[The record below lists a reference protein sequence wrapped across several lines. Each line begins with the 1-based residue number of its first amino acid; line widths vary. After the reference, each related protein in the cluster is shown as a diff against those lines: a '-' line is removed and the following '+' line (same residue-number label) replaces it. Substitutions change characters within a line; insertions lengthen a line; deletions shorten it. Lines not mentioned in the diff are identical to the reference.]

1 MIANQIGYYSL
12 ILGLLISVLICGVS
26 IKDFNNNNKQ
36 ISQNTLSL
44 SFLQLVFVIV
54 SFLSLILSFINSDFS
69 NETVFNNS
77 HTTKPLFYKISGA
90 WGNHEGS
97 LLLWLLVLTL
107 FIFIFLIKSREQP
120 KKYRILTLLFQQVI
134 IIGFFLFVLMTSNPF
149 NYLFPIPLEGLGLNP
164 ILQDPALAIHPPILY
179 LGYVGTSIIF
189 SSSLAAVTQNYISKE
204 WGKHIKKWILVSWIF
219 LTIGIMLGSIWA
231 YYELGWGGF
240 WFWDPV
246 ENVSLMPWLT
256 LTALLHCI
264 VVLERKATL
273 TSWVVILSIT
283 TFTLSMCGTFLVRSG
298 ILNSVHTF
306 ANDPARGIFILIFLF
321 VLITLSL
328 GIFFFFHK
336 ENNKSSNNLFWL
348 SRETSILINN
358 WFMMYFLSVILIGTV
373 YPIFLD
379 VISSEKISV
388 GPPFYQKLIV
398 PFLIPFLLFMSL
410 GPRLKWIKSKI
421 ENKKSLIITFIISVM
436 LTFFII
442 KNLTTDLLFYTV
454 LISAA
459 FFLFFT
465 TLKELFI
472 KKFNNVSQTVA
483 HFGFSLLIL
492 SILFNSI
499 LSSEIITNIKIGEK
513 YNYSKG
519 EIFFKKIEERKESN
533 FNSII
538 AYFEIK
544 DENGK
549 IIELKPEIRVYNQ
562 PIIITSEAD
571 IRTTLLEDK
580 FLVMNLVKGN
590 EYFNIRYQVKPFMV
604 WIWISVLILS
614 FGGLIS
620 VLKKDMKNKF
630 NLFIIITFLSFCF
643 VIFYKGLNAPNTY
656 APKISGKKHIPIF
669 KAKDFNSSLYLN
681 SKKIFEEDIFYIVN
695 IWASWCVPCRES
707 TPLLMELS
715 KNQSVK
721 LIGIN
726 YRDNLNNAKD
736 FINKFGN
743 PYSQVII
750 DNDGVHS
757 IEFGAYG
764 VPRNFYN

>member
-1 MIANQIGYYSL
+1 MLANQIGYYSL
-12 ILGLLISVLICGVS
+12 ILGLLLSVLLCGVS
-26 IKDFNNNNKQ
+26 IKDFNKTNKQ
-36 ISQNTLSL
+36 INQNILSL

-54 SFLSLILSFINSDFS
+54 SFLSLIISFINSDFS

-77 HTTKPLFYKISGA
+77 HTTKPLFYKISGT

-107 FIFIFLIKSREQP
+107 FIFLFLIKSREQP
-120 KKYRILTLLFQQVI
+120 KKYRILTLLFQQII

-149 NYLFPIPLEGLGLNP
+149 NYLFPIPNEGLGLNP

-189 SSSLAAVTQNYISKE
+189 SSSLAAVTQNYVTKE
-204 WGKHIKKWILVSWIF
+204 WGQHIKKWVLVSWIF

-264 VVLERKATL
+264 VVLERRAAL

-321 VLITLSL
+321 ALIVLSL
-328 GIFFFFHK
+328 GIFFIFHK
-336 ENNKSSNNLFWL
+336 ENNKSSNNFFWL

-358 WFMMYFLSVILIGTV
+358 WFMMYFLSVVLIGTV

-421 ENKKSLIITFIISVM
+421 ENKNSLIITFIISVM

-442 KNLTTDLLFYTV
+442 KNLTADLLFYTV

-472 KKFNNVSQTVA
+472 KKFNNISQTVS

-499 LSSEIITNIKIGEK
+499 LSSEIITNIKIGERYD
-513 YNYSKG
+513 YNKG

-538 AYFEIK
+538 ASFEIK
-544 DENGK
+544 DKNGK
-549 IIELKPEIRVYNQ
+549 TIELKPEIRIYNQ
-562 PIIITSEAD
+562 PVIITSEAD

-590 EYFNIRYQVKPFMV
+590 EYFNIRYQIKPFMT
-604 WIWISVLILS
+604 WIWISVLLLS
-614 FGGLIS
+614 LGGLMS
-620 VLKKDMKNKF
+620 
-630 NLFIIITFLSFCF
+630 LF
-643 VIFYKGLNAPNTY
+643 KR
-656 APKISGKKHIPIF
+656 KI
-669 KAKDFNSSLYLN
+669 
-681 SKKIFEEDIFYIVN
+681 
-695 IWASWCVPCRES
+695 
-707 TPLLMELS
+707 
-715 KNQSVK
+715 
-721 LIGIN
+721 
-726 YRDNLNNAKD
+726 
-736 FINKFGN
+736 
-743 PYSQVII
+743 
-750 DNDGVHS
+750 
-757 IEFGAYG
+757 
-764 VPRNFYN
+764 

>member
-1 MIANQIGYYSL
+1 MLANQIGYYSL
-12 ILGLLISVLICGVS
+12 ILGLLLSVLLCGVS
-26 IKDFNNNNKQ
+26 IKDFNKTNKQ
-36 ISQNTLSL
+36 INQNILSL

-54 SFLSLILSFINSDFS
+54 SFLSLIISFINSDFS

-77 HTTKPLFYKISGA
+77 HTTKPLFYKISGT

-107 FIFIFLIKSREQP
+107 FIFLFLIKSREQP
-120 KKYRILTLLFQQVI
+120 KKYRILTLLFQQII

-149 NYLFPIPLEGLGLNP
+149 NYLFPIPNEGLGLNP

-189 SSSLAAVTQNYISKE
+189 SSSLAAVTQNYVTKE
-204 WGKHIKKWILVSWIF
+204 WGQHIKKWVLVSWIF

-264 VVLERKATL
+264 VVLERRASL
-273 TSWVVILSIT
+273 TSWAVVLSIT

-321 VLITLSL
+321 ALIVLSL
-328 GIFFFFHK
+328 GIFFIFHK
-336 ENNKSSNNLFWL
+336 ENNKSSNNFFWL

-358 WFMMYFLSVILIGTV
+358 WFMMYFLSVVLIGTV

-388 GPPFYQKLIV
+388 GPPFYHKLIV

-421 ENKKSLIITFIISVM
+421 ENKNSLIITFIISVM

-472 KKFNNVSQTVA
+472 KKFNNISQTVS

-499 LSSEIITNIKIGEK
+499 LSSEIITNIKIGERYD
-513 YNYSKG
+513 YNKG

-538 AYFEIK
+538 ASFEIK
-544 DENGK
+544 DKNGK
-549 IIELKPEIRVYNQ
+549 TIELKPEIRIYNQ

-604 WIWISVLILS
+604 WIWISVLLLS
-614 FGGLIS
+614 LGGLMS
-620 VLKKDMKNKF
+620 
-630 NLFIIITFLSFCF
+630 LF
-643 VIFYKGLNAPNTY
+643 K
-656 APKISGKKHIPIF
+656 
-669 KAKDFNSSLYLN
+669 
-681 SKKIFEEDIFYIVN
+681 
-695 IWASWCVPCRES
+695 RE
-707 TPLLMELS
+707 
-715 KNQSVK
+715 
-721 LIGIN
+721 I
-726 YRDNLNNAKD
+726 
-736 FINKFGN
+736 
-743 PYSQVII
+743 
-750 DNDGVHS
+750 
-757 IEFGAYG
+757 
-764 VPRNFYN
+764 

>member
-1 MIANQIGYYSL
+1 LLANQIGYYSL
-12 ILGLLISVLICGVS
+12 ILGLLLSVLLCGVS
-26 IKDFNNNNKQ
+26 IKDLTRSSKQ
-36 ISQNTLSL
+36 INQNVLSL
-44 SFLQLVFVIV
+44 SFLQLVFVTV

-77 HTTKPLFYKISGA
+77 HTTKPLFYKISGT

-107 FIFIFLIKSREQP
+107 FIFLFLIKSREQP

-149 NYLFPIPLEGLGLNP
+149 NYLFPIPTEGLGLNP

-204 WGKHIKKWILVSWIF
+204 WGQHIKKWVLVSWIF

-246 ENVSLMPWLT
+246 ENISLMPWLT

-264 VVLERKATL
+264 VVLERRVTL

-321 VLITLSL
+321 VLIVLSV
-328 GIFFFFHK
+328 GIFFIFHK
-336 ENNKSSNNLFWL
+336 ENNKNSNNFFWL

-358 WFMMYFLSVILIGTV
+358 WFMMYFLSVVLIGTV

-421 ENKKSLIITFIISVM
+421 ENKNSLIITFLISV
-436 LTFFII
+436 LLAFFII
-442 KNLTTDLLFYTV
+442 KNLNTNLLFYTV
-454 LISAA
+454 LVSAA

-472 KKFNNVSQTVA
+472 KKFNNVSQTIS

-499 LSSEIITNIKIGEK
+499 LSSEIITNIKVGEK
-513 YNYSKG
+513 YNYSNG
-519 EIFFKKIEERKESN
+519 EIFFKGIEERKESN

-538 AYFEIK
+538 ASFKIK
-544 DENGK
+544 DKNGK
-549 IIELKPEIRVYNQ
+549 TIKLKPEIRIYNQ
-562 PIIITSEAD
+562 PVTITSEAD
-571 IRTTLLEDK
+571 IKTTLLEDK

-604 WIWISVLILS
+604 WIWISVLLLS
-614 FGGLIS
+614 LGGLMS
-620 VLKKDMKNKF
+620 
-630 NLFIIITFLSFCF
+630 LF
-643 VIFYKGLNAPNTY
+643 KR
-656 APKISGKKHIPIF
+656 KI
-669 KAKDFNSSLYLN
+669 
-681 SKKIFEEDIFYIVN
+681 
-695 IWASWCVPCRES
+695 
-707 TPLLMELS
+707 
-715 KNQSVK
+715 
-721 LIGIN
+721 
-726 YRDNLNNAKD
+726 
-736 FINKFGN
+736 
-743 PYSQVII
+743 
-750 DNDGVHS
+750 
-757 IEFGAYG
+757 
-764 VPRNFYN
+764 

>member
-1 MIANQIGYYSL
+1 MLANQIGYYSL
-12 ILGLLISVLICGVS
+12 ILGLLLSVLLCGVS
-26 IKDFNNNNKQ
+26 IKDFNKTNKQ
-36 ISQNTLSL
+36 INQNILSL

-54 SFLSLILSFINSDFS
+54 SFLSLIVSFINSDFS

-77 HTTKPLFYKISGA
+77 HTTKPLFYKISGT

-107 FIFIFLIKSREQP
+107 FIFLFLIKSREQP
-120 KKYRILTLLFQQVI
+120 KKYRILTLLFQQII
-134 IIGFFLFVLMTSNPF
+134 IIGFFLFVLITSNPF
-149 NYLFPIPLEGLGLNP
+149 NYLFPIPNEGLGLNP

-189 SSSLAAVTQNYISKE
+189 SSSLAAVTQNYVTKE
-204 WGKHIKKWILVSWIF
+204 WGQHIKKWVLVSWIF

-264 VVLERKATL
+264 VVLERRASL

-321 VLITLSL
+321 ALIVLSL
-328 GIFFFFHK
+328 GIFFIFHK
-336 ENNKSSNNLFWL
+336 ENNKNSNNFFWL

-358 WFMMYFLSVILIGTV
+358 WFMMYFLAVVLIGTV

-388 GPPFYQKLIV
+388 GPPFYHKLIV

-421 ENKKSLIITFIISVM
+421 ENKNSLIITFIISVM

-442 KNLTTDLLFYTV
+442 KNLTADLLFYTV

-472 KKFNNVSQTVA
+472 KKFNNISQTVS

-499 LSSEIITNIKIGEK
+499 LSSEIITNIKIGERYD
-513 YNYSKG
+513 YNKG

-538 AYFEIK
+538 ASFEIK
-544 DENGK
+544 DKNGK
-549 IIELKPEIRVYNQ
+549 TIELKPEIRIYNQ

-590 EYFNIRYQVKPFMV
+590 EYFNIRYQIKPFMV
-604 WIWISVLILS
+604 WIWVSVLLLS
-614 FGGLIS
+614 LGGLMS
-620 VLKKDMKNKF
+620 LFKKE
-630 NLFIIITFLSFCF
+630 I
-643 VIFYKGLNAPNTY
+643 
-656 APKISGKKHIPIF
+656 
-669 KAKDFNSSLYLN
+669 
-681 SKKIFEEDIFYIVN
+681 
-695 IWASWCVPCRES
+695 
-707 TPLLMELS
+707 
-715 KNQSVK
+715 
-721 LIGIN
+721 
-726 YRDNLNNAKD
+726 
-736 FINKFGN
+736 
-743 PYSQVII
+743 
-750 DNDGVHS
+750 
-757 IEFGAYG
+757 
-764 VPRNFYN
+764 